1 LILENFPKIV
11 CGWTADLFRP
21 SGSIETGKSTK
32 DSSAFD
38 ALAERKI
45 SRRQRLPISG
55 KLS

>member
-1 LILENFPKIV
+1 LENFPKIV